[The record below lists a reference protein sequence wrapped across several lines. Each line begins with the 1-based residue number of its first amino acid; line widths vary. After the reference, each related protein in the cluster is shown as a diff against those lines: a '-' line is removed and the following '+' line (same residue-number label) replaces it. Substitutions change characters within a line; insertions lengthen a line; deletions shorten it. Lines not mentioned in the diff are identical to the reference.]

1 MQDEHLSYPKK
12 KKKVANPREYGDY
25 FRFPATEDD
34 EEGGA
39 SSQQVTAA
47 AMGEE
52 VAMSAGLG
60 RSREMTAMVTALTH
74 VVSGQRQDRGET
86 TMSFGNSPPPPS
98 SVYSSSS
105 SGSWGGQKREREE
118 ESGSQYFEQQR
129 FQRVYTGFGDSRGES
144 SSVSTG

>member
-1 MQDEHLSYPKK
+1 M
-12 KKKVANPREYGDY
+12 ANPRGYGDY
-25 FRFPATEDD
+25 VRFPATEDD

-39 SSQQVTAA
+39 SSQQALPQVTTAA

-52 VAMSAGLG
+52 VAMFAGLS

-86 TMSFGNSPPPPS
+86 TTSFGNSPPPPS

-105 SGSWGGQKREREE
+105 SGLWGGLKREREE
-118 ESGSQYFEQQR
+118 ESGSQYFEPR
-129 FQRVYTGFGDSRGES
+129 FQRVYTGFGDCRGES